1 MAAYLRN
8 FDLNKIKVFG
18 IVQRQKYEIII
29 NFDDKMINLIK
40 EIKNLVQMG
49 VRLNY
54 TITHHT
60 RALSENYPFAVSLQE
75 SIYSFNQITAK
86 IDGKIAKLVAQSK
99 KTVMTCIADGFNT
112 NFG

>member
-60 RALSENYPFAVSLQE
+60 RALS
-75 SIYSFNQITAK
+75 
-86 IDGKIAKLVAQSK
+86 
-99 KTVMTCIADGFNT
+99 
-112 NFG
+112 